1 MSDARRISLIVLG
14 ILPLVIMAGMLFA
27 FSSSGSGFL
36 GIQSRSQQLEKI
48 DFEKVTFL
56 QDGITA
62 KIFNSGPTEVT
73 ISQILVND
81 AIWTGTVTP
90 SEKIPRL
97 GSAVIDIPYQW
108 VEGEPIQLTV
118 ITSNGLTFSKAIDIA
133 TLTPVASSSQ
143 ALSLAL
149 LGTYVGVI
157 PVFLGLAWFPFM
169 NRLSPRWLG
178 FFLSFTVGLL
188 VFLGIDTLR
197 EAFELVERIPSPLQG
212 IQVLAMGFA
221 ATFLVLMMLGERFVG
236 SIEGSNKAKSA
247 LLLSYMIALGIG
259 LHNLGEG
266 LSIGGAL
273 AVGEVGLGVFLILG
287 FTIHNTTEGLAI
299 LSPLT
304 GSRFRYRNLLF
315 LGILAGAPTIAGSLI
330 GGLSYSNFWAL
341 LFFAVGAGA
350 IFQVVYEIS
359 ANLGSEKSLISSFRN
374 PNNLAGFLAGLLA
387 MYTTAL
393 FVAL

>member
-1 MSDARRISLIVLG
+1 M
-14 ILPLVIMAGMLFA
+14 ILAGMLFA
-27 FSSSGSGFL
+27 FSSSGPEFL
-36 GIQSRSQQLEKI
+36 GIQSKNQQLEKI
-48 DFEKVTFL
+48 DFEKITFRP
-56 QDGITA
+56 DGITA
-62 KIFNSGPTEVT
+62 NVFNSGPAEVT
-73 ISQILVND
+73 IGLLLVND
-81 AIWTGTVTP
+81 AIWTGTITP

-118 ITSNGLTFSKAIDIA
+118 ITSLGLKFSKTMDIA
-133 TLTPVASSSQ
+133 TLTPTASSSQ

-149 LGTYVGVI
+149 IGSYVGVI

-169 NRLSPRWLG
+169 NRLSLRWLG

-188 VFLGIDTLR
+188 VFLGIDTFK
-197 EAFELVERIPSPLQG
+197 EAFALAARIPSPLQG
-212 IQVLAMGFA
+212 IQVLAIGFA

-236 SIEGSNKAKSA
+236 SAESSNKARSA

-304 GSRFRYRNLLF
+304 GSKYKYRNLLF
-315 LGILAGAPTIAGSLI
+315 LGILGGVPTIAGSLI

-359 ANLGSEKSLISSFRN
+359 ASLVGSFRS
-374 PNNLAGFLAGLLA
+374 PNNLAGFLVGLLA

-393 FVAL
+393 FVAA

>member
-1 MSDARRISLIVLG
+1 MILLG
-14 ILPLVIMAGMLFA
+14 MMPLVILAGMLFA

-36 GIQSRSQQLEKI
+36 GIQSTNQQLEKI
-48 DFEKVTFL
+48 DFEKITFHT
-56 QDGITA
+56 DGIAA
-62 KIFNSGPTEVT
+62 KIFNSGPKEVT
-73 ISQILVND
+73 ISQLLVND
-81 AIWTGTVTP
+81 ALWTGTITP
-90 SEKIPRL
+90 SEKISRL
-97 GSAVIDIPYQW
+97 ESAVIDIPYQW

-118 ITSNGLTFSKAIDIA
+118 ITSIGLKFSKTIDIA
-133 TLTPVASSSQ
+133 TLTPTASSSQ
-143 ALSLAL
+143 ALNLAL
-149 LGTYVGVI
+149 IGSYVGVI

-169 NRLSPRWLG
+169 NRLSLRWLG

-188 VFLGIDTLR
+188 VFLGIDTLK
-197 EAFELVERIPSPLQG
+197 EAFALAARTPTPLQG
-212 IQVLAMGFA
+212 IQVLAIGFA
-221 ATFLVLMMLGERFVG
+221 ATFLVLMMLGEGFVG
-236 SIEGSNKAKSA
+236 SAEGSNKARSA

-273 AVGEVGLGVFLILG
+273 AVGSAGLGVFLIIG

-304 GSRFRYRNLLF
+304 GSKFRYRNLLF
-315 LGILAGAPTIAGSLI
+315 LGILGGVPTIAGTLI
-330 GGLSYSNFWAL
+330 GGLSYSNLWAL

-359 ANLGSEKSLISSFRN
+359 ANLGSEKSLIGSFKS

-387 MYTTAL
+387 MYATAL